1 MSRQSTRQTRRG
13 RPPKEFA
20 SNLRDARLSA
30 GLTFEQ
36 LARLAD
42 VSLRNVQ
49 RWERENV
56 EPRGENLRKLEKAL
70 GRKLA

>member
-1 MSRQSTRQTRRG
+1 
-13 RPPKEFA
+13 
-20 SNLRDARLSA
+20 
-30 GLTFEQ
+30 LTFEQ